1 MFSSQ
6 FWGIFFC
13 GRCQCKWLWEW
24 FLWILILFCSLR
36 FFVIYSHLA
45 SKIIIGE
52 EVSCVPNRLC
62 IYIYIYTYI
71 FVYLYLQIYVTMF
84 FSSTY
89 IYIYIIFMGWSLF
102 VQGVKG
108 HLQENRRNL
117 LDECFAST
125 GWSASVPGAGAK
137 QPAGR
142 HLEIYSI
149 DRRSGGVGSQAHRA
163 FSVDSPL
170 VLSSA
175 YRERMKF
182 STDSWQIFE
191 HSRIAPKVRNLSSF
205 FVDSSL
211 LLISAIWLDSRL
223 KKMSKQKIWNK
234 SHLENWWTKS
244 IQKEDHPS

>member
-1 MFSSQ
+1 MTLRMVFVDTDTVLLFEIFCHLLPFSFQ
-6 FWGIFFC
+6 DHHWWGGFMCTQSFVYI
-13 GRCQCKWLWEW
+13 W
-24 FLWILILFCSLR
+24 FMLLCSSVL
-36 FFVIYSHLA
+36 H
-45 SKIIIGE
+45 
-52 EVSCVPNRLC
+52 
-62 IYIYIYTYI
+62 IYIY
-71 FVYLYLQIYVTMF
+71 
-84 FSSTY
+84 
-89 IYIYIIFMGWSLF
+89 YIYIIFMGWSLF

-191 HSRIAPKVRNLSSF
+191 HSRIDPKVRNLSSF

-211 LLISAIWLDSRL
+211 LLISAVWLDSRL